1 MRHAGQPASED
12 PQPSREALP
21 VDLRV
26 SLDNGQGGRIS
37 LSFEQALH
45 LAVEII
51 CAYVSSSFVAR
62 RDLPSVIE
70 SVGDTMRTFSTKSV
84 NNSKNNSIATAPA
97 EDGKAPVPAVPVNQ
111 SVFDDY
117 IICLEDGSRYKSLTR
132 HLKSSYEMGPDEYRA
147 KWNLPAHYPMTA
159 PAYSRRRSKIS
170 KELELERR
178 VRLRLTPTTRSKE
191 ELR

>member
-12 PQPSREALP
+12 QEPSREALP

-37 LSFEQALH
+37 LPFEQALH

-70 SVGDTMRTFSTKSV
+70 SIGDTMRTFSTKSV

-97 EDGKAPVPAVPVNQ
+97 EDGKAPVPAVPV
-111 SVFDDY
+111 
-117 IICLEDGSRYKSLTR
+117 KS
-132 HLKSSYEMGPDEYRA
+132 
-147 KWNLPAHYPMTA
+147 
-159 PAYSRRRSKIS
+159 I
-170 KELELERR
+170 
-178 VRLRLTPTTRSKE
+178 RLRRLYHLPGGWQPVQIPHAPSEKF
-191 ELR
+191 L